1 MKGNS
6 DMAQHIF
13 LTGKKHIG
21 KSTLIKKILADY
33 KGTVD
38 GFLTLRTKEY
48 LGDHYSVHMCHIK
61 ENEIPN
67 EQNLLF
73 LCGKADKKKASDIF
87 NHLGCNI
94 LSKCTDCS
102 LIIMDELGPHEADAV
117 FFRQKVLSLLDSSIP
132 ILGILQEPA
141 ESSWPEIVNHP
152 NVEVIPLTE
161 ENREDASLIEYISHS
176 LNSAHT
182 C

>member
-6 DMAQHIF
+6 DMAKHIF

-21 KSTLIKKILADY
+21 KSTLIRKILKDY
-33 KGTVD
+33 KGSVD

-87 NHLGCNI
+87 NYLGCNI
-94 LSKCTDCS
+94 LSKCTNCS
-102 LIIMDELGPHEADAV
+102 LIIMDELGPNEADAV
-117 FFRQKVLSLLDSSIP
+117 FFRQKVLNLLDGSIP
-132 ILGILQEPA
+132 ILGILQDPA

-152 NVEVIPLTE
+152 NVEVIPLTDD
-161 ENREDASLIEYISHS
+161 NREDTSLIEYI
-176 LNSAHT
+176 LQRL
-182 C
+182 